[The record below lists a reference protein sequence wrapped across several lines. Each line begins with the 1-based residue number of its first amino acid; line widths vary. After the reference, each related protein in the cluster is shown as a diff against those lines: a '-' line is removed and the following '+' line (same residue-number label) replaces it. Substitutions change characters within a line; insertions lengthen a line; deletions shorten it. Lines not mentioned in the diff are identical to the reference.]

1 MRFRLRRAA
10 LSDMDAVARLHRHV
24 RKTCLP
30 YLPDLHSPEEDLAF
44 FSQKVFPR
52 STIWLGETE
61 LGETEDELAGFAAI
75 RGDWLDHLYVAP
87 TWHGL
92 GLGSTLLNAAKDGRS
107 RLDLWVFQRNEQA
120 RRFYERRGFRLM
132 ELTDGSANEERMPD
146 VRYRWTG
153 D

>member
-24 RKTCLP
+24 RKICLP
-30 YLPDLHSPEEDLAF
+30 YLPDLHSQEEDLAF
-44 FSQKVFPR
+44 FSQQVFPH
-52 STIWLGETE
+52 STIW

-107 RLDLWVFQRNEQA
+107 RLDLWVFQRNEPA
-120 RRFYERRGFRLM
+120 RRFYERRGFRLV
-132 ELTDGSANEERMPD
+132 ELTDGSTNEERMPD
-146 VRYRWTG
+146 ACYRWTG

>member
-1 MRFRLRRAA
+1 MPLRLRRAA
-10 LSDMDAVARLHRHV
+10 LSDMGAVARLHRQV
-24 RKTCLP
+24 RKICLP
-30 YLPDLHSPEEDLAF
+30 YLPDLHSPEEDLAYF
-44 FSQKVFPR
+44 YEQVFPR

-61 LGETEDELAGFAAI
+61 DELAGFAAV
-75 RGDWLDHLYVAP
+75 REDWLDHLYVAP

-92 GLGSTLLNAAKDGRS
+92 GLGSTLLDIAKDGRS